1 MAKPQKLRPLRW
13 TIEKASLEF
22 GITSTTIKSRL
33 KKARELP
40 EADGT
45 FSTHQL
51 VSALFDQATIGR
63 ARLYM
68 AQAQR
73 IETLNLARN
82 GELYSAKD
90 IAAHLTGVGQH
101 LKRLL
106 MGLDAPEEQLAEVF
120 QALSTFSIAHLPK
133 AKISQRDRKTA

>member
-1 MAKPQKLRPLRW
+1 MAKSQKMPLLRW
-13 TIEKASLEF
+13 TLNRAAREF
-22 GITSTTIKSRL
+22 GLSEQMIKSRL
-33 KKARELP
+33 KKARILP
-40 EADGT
+40 DADGT
-45 FSTHQL
+45 WSTHQL
-51 VSALFDQATIGR
+51 VEALFDEATRGR

-90 IAAHLTGVGQH
+90 IAAHLTMVGQQ

-106 MGLDAPEEQLAEVF
+106 LGLDAPEEQLAEVF
-120 QALSTFSIAHLPK
+120 QALSAFSIAHLPK